1 MGIEK
6 KLKTRGGSW
15 QASAASDRAPPRVQ
29 SAARAMAILVAV
41 AESPPGLRAMEIAQT
56 LGLGRQTT
64 YHLLHTLIGCG
75 MLAHTTKEIRE
86 RYLAMHRL
94 ERRTANALTSRKAL
108 EWEFE
113 KILESGYARDR
124 EEFALGL
131 CCLAVPVGS
140 GPATFA
146 IGISAPSAQF
156 EAKLEGYLRIM
167 RRAVR
172 SG

>member
-1 MGIEK
+1 VRQLAAPEHLAPLVRRIAQETGETAYAVAWREGEIVN
-6 KLKTRGGSW
+6 LVAAPGSNAIHAITVP
-15 QASAASDRAPPRVQ
+15 QGYHRHAH
-29 SAARAMAILVAV
+29 ARAT
-41 AESPPGLRAMEIAQT
+41 GK
-56 LGLGRQTT
+56 
-64 YHLLHTLIGCG
+64 LL
-75 MLAHTTKEIRE
+75 LAHTTKEIRE

-94 ERRTANALTSRKAL
+94 ERRTANTLTSRKAL
-108 EWEFE
+108 EREFE

-131 CCLAVPVGS
+131 CCLAVPIGS

-146 IGISAPSAQF
+146 IGISAPSTQF